1 MSNNNT
7 STGFSQNININFGG
21 ISIQGNLL
29 SYDKELVE
37 KLKEVR
43 NGIDFLLLLHGYQSK
58 SVDLIKGDEPSPEEY
73 VDEEVSTETFYG
85 LDNAKLKRKT
95 AGIYTDYERMYYIL
109 YCNHSN
115 LSYPNMFFKD
125 DELKGVSLTT
135 FWKDLVKDVAKDH
148 KDFGID
154 LVKSAKLVESRLLD
168 IEIKVST
175 FFDEIKSR
183 TKGYKFM
190 NVSAISKRL
199 DVFRA
204 SANNITD
211 MIKET
216 VPYCKK
222 VTKQDL
228 CLAFGIKE
236 SLVLNTSNKDL
247 AMYYIKVD
255 ELDVLFNK
263 LVNTIPVNKTFY
275 TDIFGF
281 RTRFARSAGL

>member
-1 MSNNNT
+1 MNNNN
-7 STGFSQNININFGG
+7 TGFSQNININFGG
-21 ISIQGNLL
+21 MSIQGNLL

-58 SVDLIKGDEPSPEEY
+58 SVDLVKGDEPSPEEY
-73 VDEEVSTETFYG
+73 VDEAVSTETFYG

-95 AGIYTDYERMYYIL
+95 AGIFTDYERIYHIL
-109 YCNHSN
+109 YYNHFN
-115 LSYPNMFFKD
+115 LSYPKMFFSD
-125 DELKGVSLTT
+125 VELKGISLTQ

-148 KDFGID
+148 KDFGVN

-175 FFDEIKSR
+175 FFNEIKSR
-183 TKGYKFM
+183 TNGYKFI

-211 MIKET
+211 MIRET

-222 VTKQDL
+222 TTKNDI
-228 CLAFGIKE
+228 CLTFGINE
-236 SLVLNTSNKDL
+236 SLVLNTSNKDIP
-247 AMYYIKVD
+247 MYYIKVD

-263 LVNTIPVNKTFY
+263 LVTTNPVNKTFY

-281 RTRFARSAGL
+281 RTRFVRPTGL